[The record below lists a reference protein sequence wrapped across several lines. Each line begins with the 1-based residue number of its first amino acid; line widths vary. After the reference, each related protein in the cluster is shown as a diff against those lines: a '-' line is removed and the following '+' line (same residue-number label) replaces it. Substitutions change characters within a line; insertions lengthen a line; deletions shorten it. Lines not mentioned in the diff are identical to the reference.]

1 MNYAYAR
8 VSAKDQNL
16 QRQIAALD
24 NLVIKVFV
32 DDGYAT
38 VHIKLGNA
46 TEVADIRLKEVKIAL
61 EHLLTSVQTQSPL
74 AQRMAYRQTRNWAPK
89 NRNRRDFW
97 EEEKPRR
104 KRAADKVR
112 REKPAEG
119 DDEVPSAE
127 RRGFYPSREPTR
139 GKANCDMPTDE
150 RVWFNSTLLHQK
162 RDSVKTMSLF
172 WV

>member
-74 AQRMAYRQTRNWAPK
+74 AQKAG
-89 NRNRRDFW
+89 F
-97 EEEKPRR
+97 E
-104 KRAADKVR
+104 
-112 REKPAEG
+112 PALRFP
-119 DDEVPSAE
+119 V
-127 RRGFYPSREPTR
+127 
-139 GKANCDMPTDE
+139 
-150 RVWFNSTLLHQK
+150 LLP
-162 RDSVKTMSLF
+162 
-172 WV
+172 